1 VPSPGHSPELD
12 FETHAA
18 FMPPKSRA
26 RTGGG
31 EPVEPP
37 RKSSRISR
45 KTEERL
51 SQVTSTAQKG
61 PSSERVQKETGVPS
75 VAKPHQR
82 TTRQRKND
90 SSAVLGRPTAQA
102 PNTKST
108 KKAKKAAP
116 IAVSVPGALI
126 RPLKVNDSTS

>member
-1 VPSPGHSPELD
+1 VPSPSHSPELD

-18 FMPPKSRA
+18 FMPPKIRA
-26 RTGGG
+26 QTGGG
-31 EPVEPP
+31 EPP
-37 RKSSRISR
+37 RKSSRILH
-45 KTEERL
+45 KTEKKL
-51 SQVTSTAQKG
+51 SQVTSTEQKR
-61 PSSERVQKETGVPS
+61 PSSERVQR

-102 PNTKST
+102 SHTKST
-108 KKAKKAAP
+108 KKAKRAAS

>member
-1 VPSPGHSPELD
+1 VPSPDRSSELD

-26 RTGGG
+26 RT
-31 EPVEPP
+31 PVKSP

-45 KTEERL
+45 RT
-51 SQVTSTAQKG
+51 KG
-61 PSSERVQKETGVPS
+61 SSRERVQKETGVPS

-108 KKAKKAAP
+108 KKAKKAAS

>member
-1 VPSPGHSPELD
+1 MPSSSHSPELD

-26 RTGGG
+26 RTGEG
-31 EPVEPP
+31 
-37 RKSSRISR
+37 
-45 KTEERL
+45 
-51 SQVTSTAQKG
+51 
-61 PSSERVQKETGVPS
+61 RVQKETGVRS

-90 SSAVLGRPTAQA
+90 SGAVLGRPTAQA

-126 RPLKVNDSTS
+126 RSFEVNPSTS

>member
-1 VPSPGHSPELD
+1 VPSSNHSPELD

-26 RTGGG
+26 RTGEG

-37 RKSSRISR
+37 RKSSRI
-45 KTEERL
+45 EER
-51 SQVTSTAQKG
+51 TAQNG

-82 TTRQRKND
+82 TTRQRTND

-102 PNTKST
+102 PNIKST
-108 KKAKKAAP
+108 KKVKKAAS

-126 RPLKVNDSTS
+126 RPLKVNHSTS

>member
-1 VPSPGHSPELD
+1 VPSPDRSPELD

-26 RTGGG
+26 RT
-31 EPVEPP
+31 PVESP

-45 KTEERL
+45 RTKGSRER
-51 SQVTSTAQKG
+51 G
-61 PSSERVQKETGVPS
+61 QKETGVPS

-82 TTRQRKND
+82 TTRQRNND

-102 PNTKST
+102 PDTKST
-108 KKAKKAAP
+108 KKVKKAAP

-126 RPLKVNDSTS
+126 RPLKVNHSTS

>member
-1 VPSPGHSPELD
+1 VPSSDHSPELD

-18 FMPPKSRA
+18 FMPPKLRA
-26 RTGGG
+26 RNG
-31 EPVEPP
+31 EG
-37 RKSSRISR
+37 R
-45 KTEERL
+45 
-51 SQVTSTAQKG
+51 
-61 PSSERVQKETGVPS
+61 S
-75 VAKPHQR
+75 VAKPYQR

-126 RPLKVNDSTS
+126 RSFKVNPSTS